1 VQNGDRAHCHDLV
14 FRNIRVELDDDQT
27 RQVYQEKPGQV
38 YDQTERHLSQL
49 IAVVTAANM
58 WSKDT
63 VRGRVDH
70 IRFENIEVTAWAMPE
85 LYFAGL
91 DAEHQVQ
98 DVAIVNLRI
107 NGRRVCGLE
116 DARFTIKPFV
126 ERLSVE

>member
-1 VQNGDRAHCHDLV
+1 
-14 FRNIRVELDDDQT
+14 
-27 RQVYQEKPGQV
+27 
-38 YDQTERHLSQL
+38 
-49 IAVVTAANM
+49 M
-58 WSKDT
+58 WSQDT

-98 DVAIVNLRI
+98 DVAIMNLRI
-107 NGRRVCGLE
+107 NGRRVRNLK
-116 DARFTIKPFV
+116 DARFTIKSFV